1 MVSAILNAKISTRVI
16 IGYGAV
22 MALMALLSVIGV
34 FEVNKID
41 SSLTQI
47 NDVNGMKQRYAINF
61 RGSVHDRAIALRDVV
76 LLEDRAGIAKAVEEI
91 RTLET
96 FYEEAARNMD
106 AMFAGDAPVTQE
118 ERRILQSI
126 KDIEAQTMPLIQSV
140 IADRDADR
148 FDQANAMLIDK
159 ARPAFVTWLARI
171 NQFID
176 LQEANNTAITA
187 DARGVSE
194 SFKYLMFGL
203 TAASLAV
210 GAVFAFWT
218 VGSIKPLTRLKEV
231 MLTLAKGD
239 LTVDVPE
246 AKRQDEVGEI
256 TEAVHV
262 FKQNALEADAL
273 RRDGVEADARA
284 KQERQREMT
293 ALAENFEQEVKG
305 VVDALTASSATVRNA
320 AEGLS
325 GTAEVTTQK
334 AADVAQS
341 SEQASD
347 SVENASAAASEVEKS
362 IAALNAQI
370 GESAARA
377 RDAATQAED
386 TNRIIDGLSGKA
398 DRIGEVLQLI
408 VDIAEQTN
416 LLALNATIE
425 AARAGEAGKGFAVVA
440 NEVKSLAT
448 QTTKATGDISS
459 RIQEIQTATQEAVD
473 AIKLITSTIG
483 AVNQISNNM
492 GEAVEQQNAATAEI
506 VRSVQLATDGTSV
519 VSRAISNVQE
529 AAGETGTASEHLLSS
544 AGDLSHQSDQL
555 KAQVEKFLSSIRNA
569 A

>member
-1 MVSAILNAKISTRVI
+1 MSAILNAKISTRVVL
-16 IGYGAV
+16 GYGAV
-22 MALMALLSVIGV
+22 MALMVLLSVIGV

-41 SSLTQI
+41 YSLTQI
-47 NDVNGMKQRYAINF
+47 NDVNGQKQRYAINF

-76 LLEDRAGIAKAVEEI
+76 LLEDKAGMDGAVEEI
-91 RTLET
+91 RTLEA
-96 FYEEAARNMD
+96 FYAEAAQSMD
-106 AMFAGDAPVTQE
+106 ALFAGDAPVTQE

-140 IADRDADR
+140 IADRDAGR
-148 FDQANAMLIDK
+148 LDQASATLIGE

-176 LQEANNTAITA
+176 LQEANNKAITA
-187 DARGVSE
+187 DTRSVSE
-194 SFKYLMFGL
+194 SFKYLIFGL
-203 TAASLAV
+203 TAVSLAV
-210 GAVFAFWT
+210 GVIFAFWT
-218 VGSIKPLTRLKEV
+218 VGSIKPLSRLKEV

-239 LTVDVPE
+239 LTVAVPE

-273 RRDGVEADARA
+273 RRDSAEAEERA

-305 VVDALTASSATVRNA
+305 VVDALTASSTEVRNA

-334 AADVAQS
+334 AADVARS

-347 SVENASAAASEVEKS
+347 SVGNVSAAASEVEKS
-362 IAALNAQI
+362 IAELNSQI
-370 GESAARA
+370 SESAARA
-377 RDAATQAED
+377 RDAASQAED
-386 TNRIIDGLSGKA
+386 TNRIIDGLSSKT

-408 VDIAEQTN
+408 MDVAEQTN

-459 RIQEIQTATQEAVD
+459 RIQEIQTATKEAVD

-483 AVNQISNNM
+483 AVNQISSNM

-506 VRSVQLATDGTSV
+506 VQSVRLATDGTSV
-519 VSRAISNVQE
+519 VSKAISNVQD
-529 AAGETGTASEHLLSS
+529 AAGETGSASEHLLSS

-555 KAQVEKFLSSIRNA
+555 KAQVEKFLSSVRSA